1 MIHLSASPAASPGA
15 DDVIGADDG
24 LTGVDDD
31 VIGVPPAL
39 DAAVNSDGSLRKC
52 CRNLTVSAAIVSVST
67 AAAAAAEHGRCSARD
82 VCCWASA
89 LASIEPLITVGC
101 HAEYGAHTL

>member
-24 LTGVDDD
+24 LTGADDD
-31 VIGVPPAL
+31 VIGVIAAL
-39 DAAVNSDGSLRKC
+39 DAAAVNSDGSLRKC
-52 CRNLTVSAAIVSVST
+52 CRNLTVSAAIASVST
-67 AAAAAAEHGRCSARD
+67 AAAAAEHDRWSARD
-82 VCCWASA
+82 VSCWASA